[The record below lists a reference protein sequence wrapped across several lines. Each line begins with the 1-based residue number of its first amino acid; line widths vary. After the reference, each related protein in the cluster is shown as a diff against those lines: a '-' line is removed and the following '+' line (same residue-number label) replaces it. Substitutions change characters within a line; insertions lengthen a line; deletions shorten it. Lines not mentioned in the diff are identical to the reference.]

1 MTRAIS
7 KSRATLEA
15 KYREIT
21 GHSSNEGFVEEYII
35 NNMYERFIGYGRS
48 VWLGAYYWLDKDHGL
63 SPEVE
68 AEYKALY
75 GRFQE
80 LTAMLEGT
88 VKEMNKLR
96 SEGVEFFQRQGIDRK
111 DIHKDFIVINDFE
124 KYQELETQIKALKQ
138 QKKALPK
145 TKDTLAQR
153 ADLTKQIVELE
164 NQQKALN

>member
-1 MTRAIS
+1 MRAIS

-21 GHSSNEGFVEEYII
+21 GHSSNEGYVEDYII

-48 VWLGAYYWLDKDHGL
+48 VWLGAYYWLDRDHGL

-96 SEGVEFFQRQGIDRK
+96 VEGVEFFQRQGIDRK

-124 KYQELETQIKALKQ
+124 KYQELETQITTLKQ
-138 QKKALPK
+138 QLKETPK
-145 TKDTLAQR
+145 NKSTLAQR
-153 ADLTKQIVELE
+153 ETLTQQITDLETQLRQVK
-164 NQQKALN
+164 